1 MEFFGKATT
10 SKETTAEATAREKL
24 ELVVTEL
31 SMDKQT
37 DSDYDEE
44 GYINNRLQDKGMLVV
59 GDIVTVDGWQFTI
72 DRSVPK
78 IGERIG
84 KGEQNEQI
92 EINMSVIPNKDYS
105 KATVTIEI
113 TYEKEIKSIVFNG
126 EELTIPSKQDGKYTV
141 TAEVSENGN
150 YTVVVKDKEDKFN
163 YKNIQVTQLT
173 EDMDIWNKEDM
184 ETFRNKVNEG
194 RTFEGKK
201 IHVKDDIDLENS
213 QWMSIGTETTSFKGE
228 FNGEN
233 HTINGLYI
241 NKQEENLGLFKANEG
256 TIKNI
261 TVKGEITGNG
271 QNIAGICAKNYGVI
285 ENATNYANITNQTTN
300 GIKAAGIVGVLT
312 GNKKATVSNCNNYGE
327 INATEHAG
335 GIVGHAEAEGYKID
349 SCHNYGKI
357 ITQGKA
363 GGIVGSTKVQG
374 TIENCTNESEVT
386 TTSKSGSGGIL
397 GVYYNGT
404 KAMTIHNCINR
415 GKIQGEVWAVGGIVG
430 DAVIINISECENEG
444 EIFSKRGNVGGIL
457 GSMGVD
463 DTQTYTS
470 QIDKCINSGYVHATG
485 NGGNPVC
492 GGIMGSIQV
501 GESVVISNCYNTG
514 EIASTA
520 YEAGSIYHGVGGI
533 LGVCYNNATATTTK
547 SKATISNSYN
557 RGNIKNSYS
566 SSNAGQIIGK
576 DDCGNRNITKC
587 YYLNTVQGS
596 NINGGI
602 ALGAVTLKGYA
613 NTLGTAFTADTE
625 NINEGYPIL
634 KWQIGE

>member
-24 ELVVTEL
+24 ELVLTEL

-44 GYINNRLQDKGMLVV
+44 GYINNRVQDRGMLVV

-113 TYEKEIKSIVFNG
+113 TYEKEIKSILFNG

-141 TAEVSENGN
+141 TAQVSENGN

-201 IHVKDDIDLENS
+201 IHVKADIDLENS
-213 QWMSIGTETTSFKGE
+213 QWMSIGTETTIFKGE
-228 FNGEN
+228 FDGEN

-312 GNKKATVSNCNNYGE
+312 GNKKATVINCNNYGE
-327 INATEHAG
+327 INTTEHAG
-335 GIVGHAEAEGYKID
+335 GIVGHAEAEGYIID
-349 SCHNYGKI
+349 SCHNYGKV

-363 GGIVGSTKVQG
+363 
-374 TIENCTNESEVT
+374 
-386 TTSKSGSGGIL
+386 
-397 GVYYNGT
+397 
-404 KAMTIHNCINR
+404 
-415 GKIQGEVWAVGGIVG
+415 
-430 DAVIINISECENEG
+430 
-444 EIFSKRGNVGGIL
+444 GGIL

-470 QIDKCINSGYVHATG
+470 QIDKCINSGYVHAKG

-501 GESVVISNCYNTG
+501 GESIVISNCYNTG

-566 SSNAGQIIGK
+566 SNNAGQIIGK

-596 NINGGI
+596 NTNGGI